1 MAHGSGGARA
11 SDRAHY
17 DAGMANLVLT
27 VVGDDQ
33 AGLVAALAKVVSSHG
48 GNWEQSRL
56 AELAGTFAGIVEV
69 SVPDA
74 RSAELIQALGELDG
88 LLKITTHPGHD
99 LPAPAWRSLE
109 LNVLGN
115 DHPGIVRDVTDVL
128 NQHRLSIEKLATR
141 IIEAPMAGG
150 RLFEATVVA
159 RLPQEVD
166 PEALTADLERL
177 AAEILVD
184 ISLVD

>member
-1 MAHGSGGARA
+1 
-11 SDRAHY
+11 
-17 DAGMANLVLT
+17 MANLVLT

-33 AGLVAALAKVVSSHG
+33 AGLVAALATVVGAHG

-69 SVPDA
+69 SVPDV
-74 RSAELIQALGELDG
+74 RSAELVEALGELDG
-88 LLKITTHPGHD
+88 LLKITTHPGSEP
-99 LPAPAWRSLE
+99 LAPAWRSLE

-128 NQHRLSIEKLATR
+128 NKHQLSIEKLATR
-141 IIEAPMAGG
+141 IIDAPMSGG

-159 RLPQEVD
+159 RLPKDVD
-166 PEALTADLERL
+166 PEALTLDLERL
-177 AAEILVD
+177 ASEILVD